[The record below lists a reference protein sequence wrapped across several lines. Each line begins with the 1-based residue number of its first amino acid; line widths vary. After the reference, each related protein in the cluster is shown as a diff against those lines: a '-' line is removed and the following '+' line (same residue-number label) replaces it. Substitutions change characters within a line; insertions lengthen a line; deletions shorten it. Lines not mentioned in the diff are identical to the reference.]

1 MSCARP
7 ESNGISRVPLADGE
21 PGVKNSVMRKD
32 NESTEGGGARSA
44 GGSEPGSGSGL
55 VSAFDT
61 PLLAGNLA
69 HELTNALFALH
80 LHLDEP
86 AAPNGRRPR
95 GTNGGK
101 DRGRIAA
108 ASRHAVD
115 TVLLRLDELSRG
127 LRLVSRV
134 PGFEVPV
141 EAASRSGAR
150 TSLADW
156 WSLARVVV
164 LVSVPKGIDIEA
176 DIPRGLPPAVAG
188 PAELT
193 ACAVMICRRV
203 VGAGRVEPPCSL
215 RLIARPEGRWIRMT
229 VIAHGSPID
238 HEPEAPASPAAN
250 GVRILVEKPDPLAAS
265 VLVARAAGRGAGGR
279 GGLPGIVP

>member
-1 MSCARP
+1 MAVTRT
-7 ESNGISRVPLADGE
+7 ESNANAGKPLAAGDTR
-21 PGVKNSVMRKD
+21 VKYVDMRKD
-32 NESTEGGGARSA
+32 NESTFGGGARSMD
-44 GGSEPGSGSGL
+44 GSVPGPEL

-86 AAPNGRRPR
+86 AAAHGRRNR
-95 GTNGGK
+95 GTNGARE
-101 DRGRIAA
+101 RGRVAA
-108 ASRHAVD
+108 ASRQAID
-115 TVLLRLDELSRG
+115 TVLSRLDELSRG

-134 PGFEVPV
+134 TGYEAPV
-141 EAASRSGAR
+141 GAAAGSGAK

-176 DIPRGLPPAVAG
+176 DIPRELPAAVAG

-203 VGAGRVEPPCSL
+203 VGPGRVEPPCSL
-215 RLIARPEGRWIRMT
+215 RLVARPEDHWIRMT
-229 VIAHGSPID
+229 VIAHGNSS
-238 HEPEAPASPAAN
+238 HLEPVAATPHAAN
-250 GVRILVEKPDPLAAS
+250 GARILVEKPDPLAAS
-265 VLVARAAGRGAGGR
+265 VLVARAAPRGTGGR
-279 GGLPGIVP
+279 AGLPGTVP